1 MVGFEVVSIQI
12 CNLVFSKTNTL
23 EIDKQIPLRPRF
35 EKVVPLS
42 TDKIFERCEKFQET
56 LEPEYKVKI
65 SEMHIWI
72 HIGMLRREKYSP
84 HLHLELD
91 PMEDG
96 NTHVRGL
103 YGPDPVLWTLFM
115 FLHFVVAGIFIIFGA
130 IAYSKWMLNQPN
142 TFDIMVMITMT
153 IVWLLLYFIARYNRS
168 RGISQARELEKIM
181 EDLLVTA

>member
-1 MVGFEVVSIQI
+1 M
-12 CNLVFSKTNTL
+12 FSKTKTL

-42 TDKIFERCEKFQET
+42 TDTILERCEQFQER
-56 LEPEYKVKI
+56 LEPDYKVKV

-72 HIGMLRREKYSP
+72 HIGMLNREKYSP

-96 NTHVRGL
+96 NTHIRGL

-130 IAYSKWMLNQPN
+130 IAYSKWTLNQSI
-142 TFDIMVMITMT
+142 TFDVMVMITMT
-153 IVWLLLYFIARYNRS
+153 IVWFLLYFIARYNRS
-168 RGISQARELEKIM
+168 RGIPQARELEKIM
-181 EDLLVTA
+181 EDILATS